1 MSLIRC
7 SLLPCLVLVLLAG
20 GCKSAYYSTME
31 TFGYEKRDLLSDR
44 VKDARDSQTEA
55 KEQFKTTLERF
66 QEVTNFQGGDLEKQY
81 KKLNSEYEDAVAQ
94 ADDVRNRI
102 DSVESVASDMFKEW
116 NKELKEYSNAELKRS
131 SEQKLRDTRERYKQ
145 FIAAM
150 HRAEDRMDPVLAV
163 FKDQVLYLK
172 HNLNA
177 AAIASLQ
184 TTTAEVEQDVSQLI
198 EEMEASIQEAN
209 EFMKQIQ

>member
-1 MSLIRC
+1 MSQRC
-7 SLLPCLVLVLLAG
+7 SALLILVLLLLAG

-44 VKDARDSQTEA
+44 VKEARDSQNEA

-94 ADDVRNRI
+94 ATDVRERI

-116 NKELKEYSNAELKRS
+116 NKELKEYKNAELRRS
-131 SEQKLRDTRERYKQ
+131 SEQKLRDTQQRYEQ
-145 FIAAM
+145 FISAM
-150 HRAEDRMDPVLAV
+150 HRAEDRMEPVLAV

-177 AAIASLQ
+177 AAIASLE
-184 TTTAEVEQDVSQLI
+184 TTTAEVEQDVAQLI
-198 EEMEASIQEAN
+198 QEMEASIQEAN

>member
-31 TFGYEKRDLLSDR
+31 TFGYEKRDILSDR

-94 ADDVRNRI
+94 ADDVRKRI

-131 SEQKLRDTRERYKQ
+131 SEQKLRDTRQRYEQ